1 MAEIELRRG
10 RPEGASLP
18 QPLFMD
24 YDYLLT
30 YNRTPSKSTALRH
43 QRRICHPM
51 KSLSRQCSRSYATSV
66 GQFGLI
72 TLGGDYSLSDR
83 CDYSRSNHRRV
94 YARPPDVQKTKILDA
109 NDVTYHFHAYTRLC

>member
-10 RPEGASLP
+10 QPEGASLP

-51 KSLSRQCSRSYATSV
+51 KSLSRQCSRSYAPSV

-72 TLGGDYSLSDR
+72 TLDGDYSLSDR
-83 CDYSRSNHRRV
+83 CDDSRSNHRRV
-94 YARPPDVQKTKILDA
+94 YERPPDAKRTEILDA